1 MEVREVVPA
10 ERAWVEDVLVRRWGS
25 TDIAGRCGT
34 HNAAELPGLVAEI
47 EGERVGL
54 LTYHETDRELELVTI
69 DALRSSI
76 GVGTALLQG
85 VRQLA
90 VAHQC
95 HRVWLVT
102 SNDNLGAL
110 RFYQRRGFRL
120 VAVHVGGVDA
130 ARVHKASIPT
140 VGLDG
145 IPVHDEIEL
154 EWQRPPPTSGS
165 TDTEAGTSE
174 GNRVLEP
181 AGEVEHTIPDRLG
194 R

>member
-25 TDIAGRCGT
+25 TDIAGRGGT
-34 HNAAELPGLVAEI
+34 LNAAELPGLVAEN
-47 EGERVGL
+47 EGARVGL
-54 LTYHETDRELELVTI
+54 LTYHETDGQLEVVTI

-76 GVGTALLQG
+76 GVGTALLQN
-85 VRQLA
+85 VCQLA
-90 VAHQC
+90 VTHQC

-102 SNDNLGAL
+102 SNDNLRAL

-154 EWQRPPPTSGS
+154 EWRRPPPTVGS
-165 TDTEAGTSE
+165 KDTEAGTSK
-174 GNRVLEP
+174 GDRVPEP
-181 AGEVEHTIPDRLG
+181 AEEVEHAVSDRLG